1 MALRISTVAAALALI
16 GSLPTDAAPQINVT
30 KTGYYLSLGD
40 SRGRRGAACYTRRR
54 SATLTSFQR

>member
-16 GSLPTDAAPQINVT
+16 GSLPADAAPQINVT

-40 SRGRRGAACYTRRR
+40 SLAAGEGALPVTHGEDRLR
-54 SATLTSFQR
+54 